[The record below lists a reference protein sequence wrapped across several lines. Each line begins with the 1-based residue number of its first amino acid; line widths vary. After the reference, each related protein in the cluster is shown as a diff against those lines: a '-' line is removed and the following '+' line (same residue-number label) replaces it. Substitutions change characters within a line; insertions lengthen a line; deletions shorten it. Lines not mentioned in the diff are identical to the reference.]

1 MFFYNTLTKKKEEFS
16 TVREDEAGM
25 YVCGVT
31 PYDYTHL
38 GHGRCYVVFDAIR
51 RFLKTS
57 GFKVKYVQNFTDI
70 DDKIIARSA
79 EKNTDYLTLSGK
91 FINEYYTD
99 IRRLGVE
106 DADVSP
112 KVSEHIDEIIEAVS
126 KLAAKGFAYEIEGS
140 VYYRIAKFPAYG
152 KLSGRNIDEQEP
164 GARVEVDKE
173 KESPRDFA
181 VWKKSGE
188 GEPGWDSP
196 WGKGRPGWHIECSVM
211 SAKYLGETF
220 DIHGGGQDLVFPHHE
235 NEIAQSEAITGKT
248 FSRFWLHN
256 GFVTINKEKMSKSL
270 NNFFTLRDIYKKFS
284 PQSVRF
290 FLLSQHYRSPI
301 DFSEDALVEAER
313 ALERVN
319 RIFDEKP
326 LEGRA
331 PGAPDTAAEVAAEKE
346 AEKIYESF
354 MDALADD
361 FNTSAAF
368 AGFFALVK
376 LFNITKSAAVL
387 RKIEDMDKILGFL
400 KLEKKAKRA
409 LISEDE
415 IQRLIE
421 KRAAAKKAKDYA
433 SADRTRNELLEKGV
447 VIEDTPSGVKWRLK

>member
-1 MFFYNTLTKKKEEFS
+1 MRKIFFYNTLTKKKEEF
-16 TVREDEAGM
+16 TPLKAGEVGM
-25 YVCGVT
+25 YVCGIT

-51 RFLKTS
+51 KFLKS
-57 GFKVKYVQNFTDI
+57 AGFKVRYVQNFTDI

-79 EKNTDYLTLSGK
+79 EKNTDCLALSGK
-91 FINEYYTD
+91 FIDEYYSD

-112 KVSEHIDEIIEAVS
+112 KVSEHIDDIIEAVA
-126 KLAAKGFAYEIEGS
+126 KLEKKGFAYEIDGS
-140 VYYRIAKFPAYG
+140 VYYRISKFSGYG
-152 KLSGRNIDEQEP
+152 KLSGRKIDELKP

-173 KESPRDFA
+173 KKSPLDFA
-181 VWKKSGE
+181 VWKKSAE

-211 SAKYLGETF
+211 SAKYLGGTL
-220 DIHGGGQDLVFPHHE
+220 DIHAGGQDLVFPHHE
-235 NEIAQSEAITGKT
+235 NEIAQSEAMTGKT

-284 PQSVRF
+284 PQAVRF

-301 DFSEDALVEAER
+301 DFSEDALSEAER
-313 ALERVN
+313 TLERVN
-319 RIFDEKP
+319 RVFDEK
-326 LEGRA
+326 LSDEKN
-331 PGAPDTAAEVAAEKE
+331 AEASEE
-346 AEKIYESF
+346 SEKIYESF

-376 LFNITKSAAVL
+376 LFNRTKSAAVL
-387 RKIEDMDKILGFL
+387 RNLEKMDDILGFL
-400 KLEKKAKRA
+400 KLEKKEKK
-409 LISEDE
+409 LLMSVDE
-415 IQRLIE
+415 IQRMIE
-421 KRAAAKKAKDYA
+421 KRAEAKKAKDYA
-433 SADRTRNELLEKGV
+433 SADSIRKELLEKGV
-447 VIEDTPSGVKWRLK
+447 VIEDTPAGVKWRLK